1 MSNIINNLQ
10 TSDTWKIQLTI
21 AINFIFSKDS
31 EEERIMHSKSNNI
44 KFASFNDAN
53 EVVDKLFE
61 SLCSLETTMR
71 ASGFI
76 FDSLQLIYCKCHE
89 VNFRRNGSYIDSPD
103 WIKKKNVTTNPKNTD
118 DKCFQYAA
126 TVASIFVYKQI

>member
-10 TSDTWKIQLTI
+10 TSDTWKVQLTI

-61 SLCSLETTMR
+61 SLRSLETTMR
-71 ASGFI
+71 ASDFI
-76 FDSLQLIYCKCHE
+76 FDSLQLIYYKFHE

-103 WIKKKNVTTNPKNTD
+103 WIKKE
-118 DKCFQYAA
+118 KCNNKSKKYG
-126 TVASIFVYKQI
+126 